1 MSETRNCAI
10 DGARKREELVFS
22 PRANGPGACGQFNCS
37 VGIGKQFLAQSLA
50 DRRLN
55 MFATRG
61 EVVRRRALAGK
72 ERLPIIVE
80 AGEARDYVERMLR
93 QIFQVRLFKQAVQ
106 SFLRTHGETAGLVEG
121 SRFRIDSDGCVP
133 KLAPEP
139 CTP

>member
-37 VGIGKQFLAQSLA
+37 VGIGRQFFTQALANRYLDVFSS
-50 DRRLN
+50 
-55 MFATRG
+55 RG

-106 SFLRTHGETAGLVEG
+106 SFLRTHGETAGPVGGRRLT
-121 SRFRIDSDGCVP
+121 IDS
-133 KLAPEP
+133 
-139 CTP
+139 